1 VPNFR
6 HRLNRTQQRI
16 YDRSN
21 ATASIPLQASPRL
34 FQAVHAL
41 RDALLC
47 GTASSR
53 AAAASPAAA
62 AGSSAHAARVERVA
76 QAIADEIASILRV
89 PRVRIVV
96 SGTRPSNARGE
107 LHGLY
112 TPAAR
117 GTASIKLWMIT
128 AKLGKVVAFKTFL
141 RTLLHEI
148 CHHLDYALLHLGDSL
163 HTDGFYKRESS
174 LFHQIGGDVAAERP
188 IVQRSNAN
196 SNE

>member
-1 VPNFR
+1 VPSFR

-21 ATASIPLQASPRL
+21 ATAAIPLRATLRL
-34 FQAVHAL
+34 QQAVRAL
-41 RDALLC
+41 PGILLS
-47 GTASSR
+47 GDSS
-53 AAAASPAAA
+53 
-62 AGSSAHAARVERVA
+62 RVERVS
-76 QAIADEIASILRV
+76 QVIADEIAAILRV
-89 PRVRIVV
+89 PRVRISV
-96 SGTRPSNARGE
+96 SGTRPANARGE

-117 GTASIKLWMIT
+117 GSATIKVWMIT

-148 CHHLDYALLHLGDSL
+148 CHHLDYTLLRLGDSL

-174 LFHQIGGDVAAERP
+174 LFYQIGGADAAASSPQQP
-188 IVQRSNAN
+188 IQ
-196 SNE
+196 